1 MANAAQLLTSTPGR
15 ILLEGYPGAGKTG
28 ALCCLVNA
36 GLKLRVLAYDMA
48 ANFQPLLQYCD
59 RDKLANVDIVF
70 FEDKLRNGAKF
81 IETVGIPTAFAD
93 GLKMMD
99 RWKYKDEKDNEVD
112 LGQSKDWGPD
122 TVVMLDSL
130 TAMGEAAKR
139 RAMAMLNKTPLNST
153 QQMWGLAMQ
162 DQFNFLMKLLSSSNR
177 FHVIVTAHLKTV
189 GPKDILPTDEST
201 TKDIKERLVE
211 LVPTRLYP
219 SALGQQL
226 PPQIGALFST
236 VLLVETKYGPG
247 SKVSRVMRSCLDS
260 SIDLKM
266 PAVGL
271 PDTLPQESGLLQVLE
286 AQTGGPSVWFAN
298 QGKESA

>member
-1 MANAAQLLTSTPGR
+1 MANAAKLQTSTPGR
-15 ILLEGYPGAGKTG
+15 ILTVGYPGAGKTG
-28 ALCCLVNA
+28 ALCSLVNA
-36 GLKLRVLAYDMA
+36 GLKLRILAFDMA
-48 ANFQPLLQYCD
+48 ANFQPLFQYCD
-59 RDKLANVDIVF
+59 KDKLGNVDIVF
-70 FEDKLRNGAKF
+70 LEDKLRNGPKF

-99 RWKYKDEKDNEVD
+99 RWKYKEGEVEVD

-122 TVVMLDSL
+122 VVVVLDSL

-162 DQFNFLMKLLSSSNR
+162 DQFNFLVKLLSSTNR

-189 GPKDILPTDEST
+189 GPKDIMPSDDQANKE
-201 TKDIKERLVE
+201 IKERMVE

-236 VLLVETKYGPG
+236 VLLAEVKYGPG
-247 SKVSRVMRSCLDS
+247 TKVERVLRSVLDN

-266 PAVGL
+266 PALGL
-271 PDTLPQESGLLQVLE
+271 PATLPQSDGLLQVLT

-298 QGKESA
+298 QEKGA

>member
-1 MANAAQLLTSTPGR
+1 MANAAKLLTSTPGR
-15 ILLEGYPGAGKTG
+15 VLLEGYPGAGKTG
-28 ALCCLVNA
+28 SLCCLVNA
-36 GLKLRVLAYDMA
+36 GLKLRILAYDMA
-48 ANFQPLLQYCD
+48 ANFQPLFQYCD
-59 RDKLANVDIVF
+59 KDKLQNVDIVF
-70 FEDKLRNGAKF
+70 LEDELRNGVKF
-81 IETVGIPTAFAD
+81 IEPKGLPTAFAN
-93 GLKMMD
+93 GLKFMD
-99 RWKYKDEKDNEVD
+99 HWKYTDDAGQVVD
-112 LGQSKDWGPD
+112 LGASKDWGAD
-122 TVVMLDSL
+122 TVVVLDSL

-162 DQFNFLMKLLSSSNR
+162 DQFNFLVKLLSASNR

-189 GPKDILPTDEST
+189 GPKDILGGEEQAN
-201 TKDIKERLVE
+201 KEIKERLVD

-247 SKVSRVMRSCLDS
+247 SKVTRVLKSVS
-260 SIDLKM
+260 GPEIDLKL

-271 PDTLPQESGLLQVLE
+271 PDTLPQEDGLLQVLTK
-286 AQTGGPSVWFAN
+286 QTGGPDVWFAN
-298 QGKESA
+298 